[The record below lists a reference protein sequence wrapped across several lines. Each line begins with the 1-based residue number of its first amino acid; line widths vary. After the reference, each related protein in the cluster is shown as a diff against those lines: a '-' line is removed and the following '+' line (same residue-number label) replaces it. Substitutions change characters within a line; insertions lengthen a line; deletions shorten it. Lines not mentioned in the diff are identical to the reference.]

1 MGTLYCTHQSDYAP
15 FYEKRY
21 EAVSDEAS
29 ELQSS
34 CRPEGARSSQSFPM
48 RAVIVT
54 GGTVGDD
61 EFVRGQCAAADL
73 LIAADAG
80 ALVLERLGI
89 VPDLAVGD
97 FDTAGPE
104 IVARLAAS
112 GIPTETHPVAKDYTD
127 THLAIVIAIAR
138 GVKEII
144 VLGALGGPRYD
155 HMLATALSLA
165 APTFA
170 GVRIRLVDPL
180 HTMLVLRPGE
190 SVALHGAPG
199 EYVSL
204 LSLTK
209 EVTGVSGDGLLYPL
223 PTTFRLGDNIG
234 VSNELTAPD
243 ATVSV
248 SGRGIL
254 LVIHAHQRAGNGGE

>member
-1 MGTLYCTHQSDYAP
+1 MSNEIGTRSHAP
-15 FYEKRY
+15 NLRH
-21 EAVSDEAS
+21 
-29 ELQSS
+29 
-34 CRPEGARSSQSFPM
+34 SFM
-48 RAVIVT
+48 CAAIVT
-54 GGTVGDD
+54 GGPVGDD
-61 EFVRGQCAAADL
+61 AFVRGHCATADL

-104 IVARLAAS
+104 LVARLAVS
-112 GIPTETHPVAKDYTD
+112 GIPTETYPVAKDYTD

-138 GVKEII
+138 GATEIT

-170 GVRIRLVDPL
+170 GVRILLMDPL

-190 SVALHGAPG
+190 SVTLHGVPG

-204 LSLTK
+204 LALTE

-223 PTTFRLGDNIG
+223 PAIFRLGDNIG
-234 VSNELTAPD
+234 VSNELTTAD

-248 SGRGIL
+248 NGGGML
-254 LVIHAHQRAGNGGE
+254 LVIHARQRAATNSE

>member
-1 MGTLYCTHQSDYAP
+1 
-15 FYEKRY
+15 
-21 EAVSDEAS
+21 
-29 ELQSS
+29 
-34 CRPEGARSSQSFPM
+34 
-48 RAVIVT
+48 VIVT
-54 GGTVGDD
+54 GGPVGDD
-61 EFVRGQCAAADL
+61 AFVREQCAAGDL

-80 ALVLERLGI
+80 ALILERLGI

-112 GIPTETHPVAKDYTD
+112 HIPTETHPVAKDYTD

-138 GVKEII
+138 GATAIV

-165 APTFA
+165 APAFA
-170 GVRIRLVDPL
+170 GVHIRLMDPL
-180 HTMLVLRPGE
+180 HAMLVLRPGE
-190 SVALHGAPG
+190 SVALHGAPS

-204 LSLTK
+204 LALTE

-223 PTTFRLGDNIG
+223 PTIFRLGDNIG

-248 SGRGIL
+248 SGSGIL
-254 LVIHAHQRAGNGGE
+254 LVILTHQRQNSPHNPQTP

>member
-1 MGTLYCTHQSDYAP
+1 MSNEAATPQSLVLSP
-15 FYEKRY
+15 
-21 EAVSDEAS
+21 
-29 ELQSS
+29 QSS
-34 CRPEGARSSQSFPM
+34 LL

-54 GGTVGDD
+54 GGPVGDD
-61 EFVRGQCAAADL
+61 AFVRGQCAAAGL

-89 VPDLAVGD
+89 APDLAVGD

-104 IVARLAAS
+104 IVARLAAA

-127 THLAIVIAIAR
+127 THLAIVVAIAR
-138 GVKEII
+138 GAAEIV

-165 APTFA
+165 APAFA
-170 GVRIRLVDPL
+170 GVRILLVDPL
-180 HTMLVLRPGE
+180 HTMLALRPGE
-190 SVALHGAPG
+190 SVALHGTPG

-204 LSLTK
+204 LALTG

-223 PTTFRLGDNIG
+223 PAVFRLGDNIG
-234 VSNELTAPD
+234 VSNELTASD
-243 ATVSV
+243 ATISV
-248 SGRGIL
+248 GGGIL
-254 LVIHAHQRAGNGGE
+254 LVIHARLRQASPS

>member
-1 MGTLYCTHQSDYAP
+1 MSTGPPDSQT
-15 FYEKRY
+15 
-21 EAVSDEAS
+21 
-29 ELQSS
+29 SS
-34 CRPEGARSSQSFPM
+34 LH
-48 RAVIVT
+48 AVIVA
-54 GGTVGDD
+54 GGPVGDD
-61 EFVRGQCAAADL
+61 AFVRTQCAAADL

-104 IVARLAAS
+104 IVARLAAG

-138 GVKEII
+138 GATAIV

-165 APTFA
+165 APAFA

-180 HTMLVLRPGE
+180 HVMLVLRPAE
-190 SVALHGAPG
+190 SITLHGTPG

-204 LSLTK
+204 LALTA

-223 PTTFRLGDNIG
+223 PTIFRLGDNIG
-234 VSNELTAPD
+234 VSNELTAAE
-243 ATVSV
+243 ATISV
-248 SGRGIL
+248 SGTGLL
-254 LVIHAHQRAGNGGE
+254 LVIQTHQRQMSSG

>member
-1 MGTLYCTHQSDYAP
+1 MCNRVRAP
-15 FYEKRY
+15 DSPH
-21 EAVSDEAS
+21 AA
-29 ELQSS
+29 L
-34 CRPEGARSSQSFPM
+34 

-54 GGTVGDD
+54 GGLVGDD
-61 EFVRGQCAAADL
+61 AFVREQCMAADM

-80 ALVLERLGI
+80 ALTLERLGI

-104 IVARLAAS
+104 IVARLAA
-112 GIPTETHPVAKDYTD
+112 GGVPTETHPVAKDYTD
-127 THLAIVIAIAR
+127 THLAIVVAIAH
-138 GVKEII
+138 GATVIV

-170 GVRIRLVDPL
+170 GVHIRLVDPL

-190 SVALHGAPG
+190 SVALHGTPG

-204 LSLTK
+204 LALTE

-223 PTTFRLGDNIG
+223 PATFHLGDNIG

-248 SGRGIL
+248 GGSGIL
-254 LVIHAHQRAGNGGE
+254 LVIHTQQRAASIP

>member
-1 MGTLYCTHQSDYAP
+1 MT
-15 FYEKRY
+15 
-21 EAVSDEAS
+21 
-29 ELQSS
+29 QSS
-34 CRPEGARSSQSFPM
+34 LL

-54 GGTVGDD
+54 GGPVGDD
-61 EFVRGQCAAADL
+61 VFVRGQCAAADL

-89 VPDLAVGD
+89 APDLAVGD
-97 FDTAGPE
+97 FDTAGPA
-104 IVARLAAS
+104 IVARLAAA

-138 GVKEII
+138 GATEIV

-165 APTFA
+165 APAFA
-170 GVRIRLVDPL
+170 GVRILLVDPL
-180 HTMLVLRPGE
+180 HTMLVLRPDE
-190 SVALHGAPG
+190 SVTLHGTPG

-204 LSLTK
+204 LALTE

-223 PTTFRLGDNIG
+223 PATFRLGDNIG
-234 VSNELTAPD
+234 VSNELIAPE

-248 SGRGIL
+248 GGSGIL
-254 LVIHAHQRAGNGGE
+254 LVIHTRQRQAPSP

>member
-1 MGTLYCTHQSDYAP
+1 MGPTTRHTVRTTHDA
-15 FYEKRY
+15 
-21 EAVSDEAS
+21 A
-29 ELQSS
+29 LH
-34 CRPEGARSSQSFPM
+34 
-48 RAVIVT
+48 AVIVA
-54 GGTVGDD
+54 GGPVGDD
-61 EFVRGQCAAADL
+61 AFVRAQCAAADL

-104 IVARLAAS
+104 LVARLAAR

-127 THLAIVIAIAR
+127 THLAIVIAISR
-138 GVKEII
+138 GATEIV

-165 APTFA
+165 ARVFA

-180 HTMLVLRPGE
+180 HTMLVLRTGE
-190 SVALHGAPG
+190 AVALHGAPG

-204 LSLTK
+204 LALTE

-223 PTTFRLGDNIG
+223 PTIFRLGDNIG
-234 VSNELTAPD
+234 VSNELTTAE

-248 SGRGIL
+248 SGSGLL
-254 LVIHAHQRAGNGGE
+254 LVIHTHQHQMSAT